1 MKWNSPEFM
10 LLALLIPLIA
20 FYKFLISDRA
30 KKGGINFPLAG
41 LAGAVKSSIRTKL
54 RFIPDLIRL
63 VVLFLI
69 VFALMQPQYGYESES
84 VTRQGIDI
92 MIALDV
98 SGTMAAED
106 FQPNRIFI
114 EKLFGMT

>member
-20 FYKFLISDRA
+20 FYKYLISDRA

-41 LAGAVKSSIRTKL
+41 LAGAVKSSLRTKL

-63 VVLFLI
+63 RVYFKASCNISNRLEYFLLVILFNFTFLSL
-69 VFALMQPQYGYESES
+69 F
-84 VTRQGIDI
+84 
-92 MIALDV
+92 IAKNKFLCDKN
-98 SGTMAAED
+98 
-106 FQPNRIFI
+106 NR
-114 EKLFGMT
+114 